1 MKKVFVVA
9 AKRTPIGS
17 FMGSLSDITATS
29 LGAIVVKDL
38 LSSIKLD
45 PSEVDEVF
53 MGHALQAG
61 TGQAPARQVALN
73 SGIPNNVPCTTINKV
88 CASGMKSIM
97 LGAQAIKTGDAEIVI
112 AGGMENMSM
121 SPHFISLRKG
131 KKFGSASLEDIMQKD
146 GLTDAYDK
154 VAMGVFADECAKKY
168 KISREE
174 QDSFCLLYTSPSP
187 RD

>member
-1 MKKVFVVA
+1 MKKVVVVA

-17 FMGSLSDITATS
+17 FMGSLSDIKPTD
-29 LGAIVVKDL
+29 LGAIVVRDL

-53 MGHALQAG
+53 MGHVLQAG

-97 LGAQAIKTGDAEIVI
+97 LGVQAIKAGDAEIVL

-121 SPHFISLRKG
+121 SPHFIYLRKG
-131 KKFGSASLEDIMQKD
+131 NKYGSTGLEDIMQKD

-154 VAMGVFADECAKKY
+154 VSMGVFADECAKKY
-168 KISREE
+168 KI
-174 QDSFCLLYTSPSP
+174 FTKY
-187 RD
+187 

>member
-53 MGHALQAG
+53 MGHVLQAG

-73 SGIPNNVPCTTINKV
+73 SGIPNNVPCTTLIRYV
-88 CASGMKSIM
+88 PLA
-97 LGAQAIKTGDAEIVI
+97 
-112 AGGMENMSM
+112 
-121 SPHFISLRKG
+121 
-131 KKFGSASLEDIMQKD
+131 
-146 GLTDAYDK
+146 
-154 VAMGVFADECAKKY
+154 
-168 KISREE
+168 
-174 QDSFCLLYTSPSP
+174 
-187 RD
+187 